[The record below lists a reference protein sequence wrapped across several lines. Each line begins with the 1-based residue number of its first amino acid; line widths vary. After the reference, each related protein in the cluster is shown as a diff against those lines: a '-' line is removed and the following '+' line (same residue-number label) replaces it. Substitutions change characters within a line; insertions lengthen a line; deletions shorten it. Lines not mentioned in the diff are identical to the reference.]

1 MLQDITA
8 QGERRQEIRD
18 QRPSSNFGTTLYCT
32 VLDMGAMKPVT
43 LFCLLLPVCAVFL
56 TGSIAC
62 VAETLQ
68 KSIRY
73 LSQETLRNPTKSAE
87 IPRGI
92 RKASVQLSA
101 E

>member
-68 KSIRY
+68 KSIG
-73 LSQETLRNPTKSAE
+73 LT
-87 IPRGI
+87 I
-92 RKASVQLSA
+92 SVSVFFLPSLYP
-101 E
+101 EL